1 MNLKLMKGLSAHEC
15 LSSTYANVGLCD
27 FHSCIVDVY
36 FYVLLTKKDRPR
48 ITLVGLRTIFF
59 SNL

>member
-1 MNLKLMKGLSAHEC
+1 MNITLMKGLSTHEC
-15 LSSTYANVGLCD
+15 LSGTYANVGLCD
-27 FHSCIVDVY
+27 FYSCTVNVY

-48 ITLVGLRTIFF
+48 ITLAGLRTILF